1 MDNCKFCFAGSTPA
15 LTHAIQALTRRG
27 CRIVSEPNPDVT
39 HLLLPVPSFEP
50 DGKIKGGGNLEDIL
64 AQLPKDVVVVG
75 GLLDRS
81 ELCGYDCI
89 DLLNDPLYTA
99 LNANITAHCAIKLA
113 LSKLPAILEGQQ
125 VLVIGWGR
133 IGKCLAPL
141 LKGMGAQVTVAAR
154 KESDRAMLS
163 ALGYRAIPTLS
174 IDTLPYRMIFNTVP
188 QMICPDCPGDGL
200 KIDLASTLGIGGDD
214 VIWARGLPG
223 KDAPESSGQ
232 LIAQTVLRSIE
243 GDCRAGVHIGAQ

>member
-15 LTHAIQALTRRG
+15 LTYAIQALTRQG
-27 CRIVSEPNPDVT
+27 CHIVSDPDSSIT

-50 DGKIKGGGNLEDIL
+50 DGNIKGGGILEDIL
-64 AQLPKDVVVVG
+64 AQLPKDVVVLG
-75 GLLDRS
+75 GLLDRL

-99 LNANITAHCAIKLA
+99 RNANITAHCAVKLA
-113 LSKLPAILEGQQ
+113 LSKLPATLEGQQ

-133 IGKCLAPL
+133 IGKCLAKL
-141 LKGMGAQVTVAAR
+141 LSGMGADVTVAAR
-154 KESDRAMLS
+154 KESDRVMLT
-163 ALGYRAIPTLS
+163 ALGYRATDTQS
-174 IDTLPYRMIFNTVP
+174 IDTRPFRVIFNTVP
-188 QMICPDCPGDGL
+188 QMVCPECPGDGL
-200 KIDLASTLGIGGDD
+200 KFDLASKPGLGGDD

-232 LIAQTVLRSIE
+232 LIAETILRLI
-243 GDCRAGVHIGAQ
+243 C